1 MRMRARNT
9 VPLMV
14 GLVLAAGCGGASD
27 GANETREEAGVF
39 DPLVDTLGKARE
51 VEQEV
56 QQRVDELNKALEE
69 AEGTRRDEDEDTR

>member
-1 MRMRARNT
+1 MRMRARIT

-14 GLVLAAGCGGASD
+14 GLVLAAGCGGGSD
-27 GANETREEAGVF
+27 GANETREEEGVF